1 MDGEDRG
8 VCGVAVSTPLYVQLR
23 PDGDMPSVTGLA
35 PFRAV
40 VIVDAIVTPQW
51 QRAVS
56 ESLVRSGCLWMIA
69 WGIDSSSWD
78 DSVDCANLGAFD
90 YREIPDETFVMTSW
104 HHDKPLSEAFDFCK
118 RCAEHPTVALAT
130 TVLLHIS
137 LENREQE
144 ICRLFSEAGAS

>member
-1 MDGEDRG
+1 M
-8 VCGVAVSTPLYVQLR
+8 STPLYVQLR
-23 PDGDMPSVTGLA
+23 PGGDMPSVTGLA

-69 WGIDSSSWD
+69 WGIDCSSWD
-78 DSVDCANLGAFD
+78 DSVDYANLEAFD
-90 YREIPDETFVMTSW
+90 YGEIPDDKSVVTSW
-104 HHDKPLSEAFDFCK
+104 HDDKPLSEAFDFCK
-118 RCAEHPTVALAT
+118 RCASHRTVVLTT

-137 LENREQE
+137 PENREQE
-144 ICRLFSEAGAS
+144 ICRLFSEA